1 MFSIIIAVIIITIIL
16 YLAFIKIKYPY
27 WSSQPVY
34 HSYDIFNIF
43 YSSPYVHLK
52 QPYKSKYY
60 DCLRVKTEKYVELE
74 NNQKMIELLQ
84 TSYIESDELL
94 YEINEKSLDHIYQ
107 GSQYPCFISVY
118 NDQTFTYKDGKLKIN
133 KMDYLQGVIG
143 SKPILFNGMNL
154 QYVVHQCCEKNE
166 KDNKKINRTLLQSHV
181 YNIMKQCP
189 ENQGFL
195 IRKNIDDF
203 EGVVPFV
210 CYDTYCVQL
219 DYKDKKYDLPQ
230 GHFIVKGGSQHL
242 QNIQEFITNMQM
254 DYKICYDLVYDNDII
269 IYLYYVLENLCGIY
283 VFKKT
288 YTYDENTE
296 GYILEFVSS
305 YSILENPVD
314 FCVGFDYLCGL
325 FVKENIKK
333 LHIHDLGHNNV
344 CIERWKQ
351 PTYKYK
357 SSLYLYNVIVPRS
370 PVQNNQVFSMS

>member
-34 HSYDIFNIF
+34 HSYDLFNIF

-60 DCLRVKTEKYVELE
+60 DCLRVKTVKYVELE
-74 NNQKMIELLQ
+74 NKHKMIELLQ
-84 TSYIESDELL
+84 TNYIESDELL

-154 QYVVHQCCEKNE
+154 QFVVHQCCEKNE

-283 VFKKT
+283 VLKKT
-288 YTYDENTE
+288 HTYDENAE

-305 YSILENPVD
+305 YSILENPGD

-325 FVKENIKK
+325 FVKENVKK
-333 LHIHDLGHNNV
+333 LHMHDLGHNNV